1 MLLIQGT
8 IHFSEYSSLYDV
20 VVPKDNKL
28 RLINELVD
36 FSFIY
41 DELNEKY
48 CRDNGRMAEDPVRMF
63 KYLMIK
69 SISGLSDVDLVDKC
83 MYDMSYKYFLGLAPE
98 DRVIESSTLSKFRRM
113 RLKDM
118 NLLDTLI
125 NKSIAVAKEKGI
137 EISKRIIVDSTHSST
152 RSKQFLPSGV
162 LQKQAKI
169 LRKSVYEADANMKD
183 MMPEKYEGDDLEKQM
198 DYVARLLNFL
208 RGQKVAVLPAVSE
221 KINLLAEM
229 VDDIKD
235 HYTVSADPDARVG
248 HKTADSAFFGYK
260 GHLAVVPERLVVAA
274 TMTSGEKGD
283 GPELPLL
290 IGKAKV
296 NIPDLKE
303 VIGDSAYSGQN
314 NLEYAWKEGVELVAK
329 LNPILTT
336 GRQSERNGFVL
347 NKDAGMMICPA
358 GHMAIRKYLKNPS
371 SKTKRKNLQYRFI
384 FDAHKCKICN
394 HAKEC
399 GYKGGERKEYCITIL
414 TKQQEEL
421 KQRQETNEFKEKYRE
436 RYIVEA
442 KNSEL
447 KHPFHLDKAISYGLD
462 AFTMQSAVAIF
473 TSNLV
478 RINRILS
485 DKSKK

>member
-1 MLLIQGT
+1 MSRYLLKTSNIVNYDLYWRSTDYGT
-8 IHFSEYSSLYDV
+8 LIPFLQSFRDKFGFHSSEIVADSGYGSEQNYEFMFANGMTPYV
-20 VVPKDNKL
+20 
-28 RLINELVD
+28 
-36 FSFIY
+36 
-41 DELNEKY
+41 KY
-48 CRDNGRMAEDPVRMF
+48 NMF
-63 KYLMIK
+63 HKEMK
-69 SISGLSDVDLVDKC
+69 
-83 MYDMSYKYFLGLAPE
+83 
-98 DRVIESSTLSKFRRM
+98 RKFRRM

-229 VDDIKD
+229 GDDIKD
-235 HYTVSADPDARVG
+235 HYTVSADPDARAG

-358 GHMAIRKYLKNPS
+358 GHMAIHKYLKNPS

>member
-1 MLLIQGT
+1 
-8 IHFSEYSSLYDV
+8 
-20 VVPKDNKL
+20 
-28 RLINELVD
+28 
-36 FSFIY
+36 
-41 DELNEKY
+41 
-48 CRDNGRMAEDPVRMF
+48 MAEDPVRMF

-208 RGQKVAVLPAVSE
+208 RSQKVAVLPAVSE

-248 HKTADSAFFGYK
+248 HKTADSAFFWLQRASDRKSG
-260 GHLAVVPERLVVAA
+260 GSRHDDVWRERRWTRTA
-274 TMTSGEKGD
+274 S
-283 GPELPLL
+283 
-290 IGKAKV
+290 V
-296 NIPDLKE
+296 N
-303 VIGDSAYSGQN
+303 
-314 NLEYAWKEGVELVAK
+314 W
-329 LNPILTT
+329 
-336 GRQSERNGFVL
+336 QSESQYPRF
-347 NKDAGMMICPA
+347 KR
-358 GHMAIRKYLKNPS
+358 GHWR
-371 SKTKRKNLQYRFI
+371 
-384 FDAHKCKICN
+384 
-394 HAKEC
+394 
-399 GYKGGERKEYCITIL
+399 
-414 TKQQEEL
+414 
-421 KQRQETNEFKEKYRE
+421 
-436 RYIVEA
+436 
-442 KNSEL
+442 
-447 KHPFHLDKAISYGLD
+447 
-462 AFTMQSAVAIF
+462 
-473 TSNLV
+473 
-478 RINRILS
+478 
-485 DKSKK
+485 